1 MLNLLTP
8 DYGRTC
14 GRSSDH
20 VSDLIWRSL
29 ECVSLF
35 IEIGMR
41 IKWLIYGG
49 CMFVRCNNNELYCF
63 PVWIV
68 LYIQFSPHT
77 GRAHDAGRT
86 AR

>member
-1 MLNLLTP
+1 MWSQ
-8 DYGRTC
+8 Y
-14 GRSSDH
+14 SSD
-20 VSDLIWRSL
+20 LMWRSL

-41 IKWLIYGG
+41 VEWLICGD

-68 LYIQFSPHT
+68 MYTVLSPH
-77 GRAHDAGRT
+77 RKSA
-86 AR
+86 